1 MTQWPRT
8 GCEKKPGAQ
17 SCITRVSQRSC
28 AFFPSDLEAVLWI
41 SFNVAFKISQLRWYF
56 NCLLFCHAKIKSCP
70 MPFPVLGSLCES
82 PWVPQ
87 STGFSKAANKI
98 LCLLIFVIRCWGRHG
113 LNTKTPTGST
123 WFPCPAHVCA
133 SPFPCFT
140 RKREELK
147 WQRSTV
153 SANVCFPLTACDEV
167 LCLPRSSSRAR
178 TVTWTTMNL
187 RYDRSCTFQ
196 VGCSPVSWWD
206 AVTGSSSNFGI
217 CVCQRRCP
225 SGLHEF
231 SGVESSYHPSH
242 GIN

>member
-17 SCITRVSQRSC
+17 SCITPVSQRSC

-41 SFNVAFKISQLRWYF
+41 SFNVAFKISQLPWYF

-123 WFPCPAHVCA
+123 WFPCLRVSISLLSLVQYVQHRCRKIKHLYFATA
-133 SPFPCFT
+133 SP
-140 RKREELK
+140 
-147 WQRSTV
+147 
-153 SANVCFPLTACDEV
+153 
-167 LCLPRSSSRAR
+167 SSSKIPWKPSTWPKSQVFQPHFYFWMFHVYDICDIAALFIFSRPLECPVLHKTISAWWAR
-178 TVTWTTMNL
+178 WVL
-187 RYDRSCTFQ
+187 KS
-196 VGCSPVSWWD
+196 
-206 AVTGSSSNFGI
+206 A
-217 CVCQRRCP
+217 
-225 SGLHEF
+225 
-231 SGVESSYHPSH
+231 
-242 GIN
+242 